1 MEAISSDDSLEHL
14 DEFEI
19 VDRLHEISGM
29 DIPQAV
35 EEIRSAAVRYNMAVS
50 YTHLDV
56 YKRQVLCI

>member
-35 EEIRSAAVRYNMAVS
+35 EEIRSAAVRYNMECDKDQMKETVARI
-50 YTHLDV
+50 LD
-56 YKRQVLCI
+56 C